1 MNALSL
7 GAMRSLLCLPQRQT
21 VAQGN
26 AQGGSSSGVSRLLC
40 VCVLNRTQH
49 KATAVGQFRGGAAIW
64 RGGGAAHVVCGNY
77 EWAHRDALG
86 QDSGS
91 DEAPLL
97 VRQLAV

>member
-1 MNALSL
+1 VFLLFLAL
-7 GAMRSLLCLPQRQT
+7 LL
-21 VAQGN
+21 
-26 AQGGSSSGVSRLLC
+26 
-40 VCVLNRTQH
+40 
-49 KATAVGQFRGGAAIW
+49 
-64 RGGGAAHVVCGNY
+64 GGAAHVVCGNY